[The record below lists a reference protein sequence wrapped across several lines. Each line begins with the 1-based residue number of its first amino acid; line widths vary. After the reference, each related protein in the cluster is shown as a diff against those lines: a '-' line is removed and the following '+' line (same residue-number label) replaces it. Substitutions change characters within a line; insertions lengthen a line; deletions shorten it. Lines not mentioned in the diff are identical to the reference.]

1 MAVTIT
7 HLTITDDHTSRTAAE
22 VMACLQLD
30 QGSPEE
36 KQKCDRLLRDL
47 DFPSEHQNEE
57 EYSQFVFNG
66 QCLILGDSRVGKT
79 SLVNALIKKPFDS
92 EEPSTLGVRTN
103 SVDREWQNAN
113 LAFGSFARFGKS
125 VRSLRAFISSG
136 EYLAFEEGT
145 STLSLCM
152 IWSLYLFS
160 LMLLWGFPSPIIH
173 LIVFQNAFF
182 LVHFTFSCPIHFTL
196 GLMVAHLVNGF
207 FKGIRCCCVE
217 LPCIGRKH
225 LELIHDKFI
234 VYIIRLFYLSPL
246 TGKFIA
252 YFLGPL
258 REKWVR
264 SRVLRYQG
272 DIKISLPGQVKI
284 YNRRRVFL
292 WFRGLFYRI
301 GSFMNGFG

>member
-22 VMACLQLD
+22 LMAGLQLD

-36 KQKCDRLLRDL
+36 KQQCDRLLRDL

-113 LAFGSFARFGKS
+113 LAFGSFARFAKS
-125 VRSLRAFISSG
+125 VRFLRAFISSG

-160 LMLLWGFPSPIIH
+160 LVLLWEFPSRITH
-173 LIVFQNAFF
+173 LIVLQIAFF
-182 LVHFTFSCPIHFTL
+182 SVHSTFSCPLHFTL

-207 FKGIRCCCVE
+207 SKGS
-217 LPCIGRKH
+217 
-225 LELIHDKFI
+225 I
-234 VYIIRLFYLSPL
+234 V
-246 TGKFIA
+246 A
-252 YFLGPL
+252 
-258 REKWVR
+258 V
-264 SRVLRYQG
+264 
-272 DIKISLPGQVKI
+272 
-284 YNRRRVFL
+284 
-292 WFRGLFYRI
+292 
-301 GSFMNGFG
+301 

>member
-103 SVDREWQNAN
+103 SVDQEWQNAN

-125 VRSLRAFISSG
+125 VRSLRAFISSE

-152 IWSLYLFS
+152 IWSLYLFGAIMGVSVSNNSFDCVSNCIFLRS
-160 LMLLWGFPSPIIH
+160 LYVFMSYSLHFGPHGCSFSERFFQRDPLL
-173 LIVFQNAFF
+173 LCRV
-182 LVHFTFSCPIHFTL
+182 T
-196 GLMVAHLVNGF
+196 
-207 FKGIRCCCVE
+207 
-217 LPCIGRKH
+217 
-225 LELIHDKFI
+225 
-234 VYIIRLFYLSPL
+234 VYW
-246 TGKFIA
+246 T
-252 YFLGPL
+252 
-258 REKWVR
+258 
-264 SRVLRYQG
+264 
-272 DIKISLPGQVKI
+272 
-284 YNRRRVFL
+284 
-292 WFRGLFYRI
+292 
-301 GSFMNGFG
+301 